1 MDVRTWDGRGP
12 RAVGRWRGDGGEMHG
27 GGIAGGVMARLVDDL
42 DQGARRAEAG
52 ERERHDAILLDVV
65 LGRGVGTPLPQTR
78 RRAWS
83 VHAWSVHGQC
93 MVSAWS
99 VHG

>member
-1 MDVRTWDGRGP
+1 
-12 RAVGRWRGDGGEMHG
+12 
-27 GGIAGGVMARLVDDL
+27 MARLVDDL

-83 VHAWSVHGQC
+83 VHGQC

-99 VHG
+99 VHGQCMVIVHWWRGEVETRGSVYRHRVG

>member
-1 MDVRTWDGRGP
+1 
-12 RAVGRWRGDGGEMHG
+12 
-27 GGIAGGVMARLVDDL
+27 MARLVDDL

-99 VHG
+99 VHGQCMVSAWWRGEVETRGSVYRHRVG